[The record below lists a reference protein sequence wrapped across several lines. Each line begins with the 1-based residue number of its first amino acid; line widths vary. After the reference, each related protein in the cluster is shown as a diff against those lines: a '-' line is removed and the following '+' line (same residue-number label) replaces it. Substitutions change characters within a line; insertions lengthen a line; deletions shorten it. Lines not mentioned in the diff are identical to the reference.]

1 MQYSNITKRR
11 ASDASMLDFVHII
24 HLHVIIIIIIIIIII
39 TIIIIHYDSQLL
51 VGSHRVLV
59 H

>member
-24 HLHVIIIIIIIIIII
+24 HLHVIIIIIII

-51 VGSHRVLV
+51 VGSHRMLV